1 MQGPFSANLKMGWVW
16 YNPPVPSIA
25 LLSLQLHLPG
35 CMSLKEKRSRIKPIL
50 ARLHREFNLSVAE
63 IDRQDSWQDAVI
75 ACVMVSN
82 DPGFNQRAAQQVLQF
97 IESSWPDQP
106 VIDHHIELL

>member
-1 MQGPFSANLKMGWVW
+1 MQGRFSANIRIGWVW

-25 LLSLQLHLPG
+25 LLSLHIHLPG
-35 CMSLKEKRSRIKPIL
+35 CTSLKEKRSRIKPIL

-63 IDRQDSWQDAVI
+63 VDRLDSWQETVL

-82 DPGFNQRAAQQVLQF
+82 DIAFNQRAAQQVIQF
-97 IESSWPDQP
+97 VESTWPDQP
-106 VIDHHIELL
+106 MMDHHIELL